1 MEMVHTGSL
10 EMKKRF
16 LTLFPE
22 LENVHLMKDVGMIPY
37 IMHKEFG
44 YDSYIASYCSRNW
57 NILKGGG

>member
-1 MEMVHTGSL
+1 
-10 EMKKRF
+10 MKKRF

-44 YDSYIASYCSRNW
+44 YDSYIASYCSRK
-57 NILKGGG
+57 LEYFERGG